1 MRANESIIIS
11 CYDRNVVA
19 SGSSKRAISH
29 EEYSRIAEFRFR
41 IRQFLHFSEE
51 AARAH
56 GIEPQQHQL
65 LLAIKGLPKGARP
78 TIKAVSS
85 RLCLR
90 HHSTVELA
98 DRLVVR
104 GAISRRHSDED
115 AREVL
120 LELTPHGEQI
130 LRELHVLHWQ
140 ELQKS
145 APLLTDS
152 LSAIVNHTTEH
163 SESNV

>member
-1 MRANESIIIS
+1 V
-11 CYDRNVVA
+11 DA
-19 SGSSKRAISH
+19 SGASKKVISH
-29 EEYSRIAEFRFR
+29 EEYQRIAEFRFR

-65 LLAIKGLPKGARP
+65 LLAIKGLPKGTRP
-78 TIKAVSS
+78 TITAVSS

-98 DRLVVR
+98 NRLVAH
-104 GAISRRHSDED
+104 GAILRRHSDED

-130 LRELHVLHWQ
+130 LSELSVLHWQ
-140 ELQKS
+140 ELQTS
-145 APLLTDS
+145 GPALIDS
-152 LSAIVNHTTEH
+152 LRAIADTSEH
-163 SESNV
+163 AGNETWASQH

>member
-1 MRANESIIIS
+1 VP
-11 CYDRNVVA
+11 DD
-19 SGSSKRAISH
+19 GSLKGAVPDS
-29 EEYSRIAEFRFR
+29 EYRQIAEFRHR
-41 IRQFLHFSEE
+41 LRQFLHFSEE
-51 AARAH
+51 VARAR

-78 TIKAVSS
+78 TIKTVSS

-90 HHSTVELA
+90 HHSTVELV
-98 DRLVVR
+98 DRLVAR
-104 GAISRRHSDED
+104 GAIARRHSDED

-140 ELQKS
+140 ELQTS
-145 APLLTDS
+145 GPS
-152 LSAIVNHTTEH
+152 LAESLIAIVDQATLH
-163 SESNV
+163 SGNCA

>member
-1 MRANESIIIS
+1 
-11 CYDRNVVA
+11 VFA

-29 EEYSRIAEFRFR
+29 EEYRRIAEFRYR

-51 AARAH
+51 AARAN

-65 LLAIKGLPKGARP
+65 LLAVKGLPPGSRP

-98 DRLVVR
+98 NRLVAH
-104 GAISRRHSDED
+104 GAITRRHSDED

-130 LRELHVLHWQ
+130 LRELHLLHWR
-140 ELQKS
+140 ELQS
-145 APLLTDS
+145 AGPSLTDS
-152 LSAIVNHTTEH
+152 LKAIVEHTTEDP
-163 SESNV
+163 EGDA

>member
-1 MRANESIIIS
+1 MEWPKEIVS
-11 CYDRNVVA
+11 CYDRNVAA
-19 SGSSKRAISH
+19 SGLAKKAISH
-29 EEYSRIAEFRFR
+29 EEYRRIAEFRYR

-98 DRLVVR
+98 NRLVAH
-104 GAISRRHSDED
+104 GAIARRHSDDD

-130 LRELHVLHWQ
+130 LRELHVLHWE

-145 APLLTDS
+145 YPLLSDS
-152 LSAIVNHTTEH
+152 LRAIVEHATEH
-163 SESNV
+163 SESNA

>member
-1 MRANESIIIS
+1 VTGSE
-11 CYDRNVVA
+11 
-19 SGSSKRAISH
+19 SSKLAIPP
-29 EEYSRIAEFRFR
+29 EKYRQIAEFRYQ

-56 GIEPQQHQL
+56 GLEPQQHQL
-65 LLAIKGLPKGARP
+65 LLAIKGLPKGIRP
-78 TIKAVSS
+78 TVTAVSS

-98 DRLVVR
+98 NRLVAR
-104 GAISRRHSDED
+104 GAIVRRQSEDD

-140 ELQKS
+140 ELQAS
-145 APLLTDS
+145 GPDLADS
-152 LSAIVNHTTEH
+152 LKRIVENAPRDLG
-163 SESNV
+163 NDA

>member
-1 MRANESIIIS
+1 MT
-11 CYDRNVVA
+11 
-19 SGSSKRAISH
+19 GSEPSKLAIPV
-29 EEYSRIAEFRFR
+29 EKYRQIAEFRYQ

-56 GIEPQQHQL
+56 GLEPQQHQL
-65 LLAIKGLPKGARP
+65 LLAIKGLPKGTRP
-78 TIKAVSS
+78 TVTAVSS

-98 DRLVVR
+98 NRLVAR
-104 GAISRRHSDED
+104 GAIVRRQSEHD

-140 ELQKS
+140 ELQAS
-145 APLLTDS
+145 GPDLADS
-152 LSAIVNHTTEH
+152 LKRIVENTPRDLG
-163 SESNV
+163 NGA